1 MSLLGKTPGMRNPTQ
16 TCEAQHFFGA
26 NMRRIRL
33 EKQMTQEKVAE
44 GAGLH
49 PNYVGSVE
57 RGERNISICNI
68 ARIAAALG
76 ITMSELLAEAETQQ
90 ESQGE

>member
-1 MSLLGKTPGMRNPTQ
+1 MSDPTQ
-16 TCEAQHFFGA
+16 TCEAQKFFGA
-26 NMRRIRL
+26 NLRRIRL

-44 GAGLH
+44 IAGLH

-57 RGERNISICNI
+57 RGKRNISICNI

-76 ITMSELLAEAETQQ
+76 ITMSELLAEAETRE